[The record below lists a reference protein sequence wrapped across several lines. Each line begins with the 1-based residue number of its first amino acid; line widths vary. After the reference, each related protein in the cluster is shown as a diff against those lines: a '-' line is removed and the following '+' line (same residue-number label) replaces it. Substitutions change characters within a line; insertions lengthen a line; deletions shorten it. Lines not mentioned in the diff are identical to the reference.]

1 MIIIIGW
8 FCGSLEILR
17 DGFVTDC
24 ERLSSMQGLPIT
36 REWLNGEENLS
47 VKSKATCILV
57 IEKEGVYNRLS
68 EDRFFERIPSILVT
82 GKGFPDLA
90 TRALVKTLY
99 NKLLIPVFGICD
111 CNPFGVGVLHTY
123 QVGSKRIGIDGG
135 DRYGV
140 PIQWM
145 GLWPSH
151 VEELRERK
159 ELPKDVF
166 QVLTDTDK
174 KRLEKLCDE
183 SHALLHHGNDNK
195 LHELILMQ
203 ENGYKIELE
212 ALHWMGMDYMSD
224 WLESVLKRHELGK

>member
-1 MIIIIGW
+1 
-8 FCGSLEILR
+8 
-17 DGFVTDC
+17 
-24 ERLSSMQGLPIT
+24 MQGLPIT
-36 REWLNGEENLS
+36 REWLEGDSLN
-47 VKSKATCILV
+47 VRSKATCILV

-90 TRALVKTLY
+90 TRALVKTLHG
-99 NKLLIPVFGICD
+99 KLQLPVFGICD
-111 CNPFGVGVLHTY
+111 CNPFGIGVLHTY

-145 GLWPSH
+145 GLRPSH
-151 VEELRERK
+151 VEELRQRK

-166 QVLTDTDK
+166 QALTDIDK
-174 KRLEKLCDE
+174 KRLDSLCDE
-183 SHALLHHGNDNK
+183 SHAFHSGNNAK
-195 LHELILMQ
+195 LDELILMRQ
-203 ENGYKIELE
+203 CGYKIELE

-224 WLESVLKRHELGK
+224 WLESVLKSHHKGNTEAIL